1 MQKELFGFRGLG
13 PGILLQMQGL
23 DEIFKEVKR
32 GTGQVCLVLVEVAK
46 YWSNSGAFLV
56 HIPYVLKGF
65 YSLVDHIA
73 NGGGACFVLMILQD
87 WGTGFVKGRQLERA
101 RAFVN
106 RRVFE
111 S

>member
-1 MQKELFGFRGLG
+1 MQKESFGFRGLG

-23 DEIFKEVKR
+23 DEIFEEVKR
-32 GTGQVCLVLVEVAK
+32 GTGRVCLVFVEVAK
-46 YWSNSGAFLV
+46 YWFNSGAFSV

-73 NGGGACFVLMILQD
+73 NGGGSRFVLVILPD
-87 WGTGFVKGRQLERA
+87 WGTGFVKGCQLEQA

>member
-32 GTGQVCLVLVEVAK
+32 GTGRVFLVLVEVTK
-46 YWSNSGAFLV
+46 YWLNSGALLAD
-56 HIPYVLKGF
+56 IPDVFKNFDL
-65 YSLVDHIA
+65 LVDHIA
-73 NGGGACFVLMILQD
+73 NCGGSRFVLVILPD

-101 RAFVN
+101 CAFVN
-106 RRVFE
+106 RRVSE